1 MFRNWAT
8 VADTPVT
15 AGVKLTPARAEKS
28 IVTVGIVFSLND
40 MFELEE
46 FDSPPDH
53 YIPRKKMQPHSLDL
67 SPQIIANVRY
77 FTFGQVFI
85 NFA

>member
-1 MFRNWAT
+1 
-8 VADTPVT
+8 
-15 AGVKLTPARAEKS
+15 
-28 IVTVGIVFSLND
+28 
-40 MFELEE
+40 MFELED
-46 FDSPPDH
+46 FDNLSLDH

>member
-1 MFRNWAT
+1 MSSKSRTKLSIAPLKLT
-8 VADTPVT
+8 
-15 AGVKLTPARAEKS
+15 GEVKLAND
-28 IVTVGIVFSLND
+28 IVTVGMIFPLND
-40 MFELEE
+40 LFESEE
-46 FDSPPDH
+46 FDSPSDH
-53 YIPRKKMQPHSLDL
+53 YILRKKMQPHSLDL